1 MPHIN
6 PLRPNPLRLLAALA
20 CTLAMAGTVHAGP
33 DEHGTRFT
41 DYGTPGVWLT
51 RSDDGTIHE
60 TLAGQSADA
69 ARRPASS
76 IKPLLALI
84 ALETGALA
92 GGEEVV
98 PWDGRA
104 YPDFPQWEQASTLP
118 EAMASSSESYFRTL
132 ATRIG
137 RDTLAAWVAR
147 VDYGNGVVGEQ
158 ADRAWHDGV
167 LLITPRQQLD
177 FADRLRRGDLP
188 FAPQHMATVREAM
201 RDGDVDGTAV
211 FGKTGTGLRRGDH
224 AGVGWYVGWTEGGPD
239 DAAFVLMV
247 GLEDTIDGRDRRVR
261 LAHELLRD
269 GGVVSAAR

>member
-1 MPHIN
+1 MKRIAL
-6 PLRPNPLRLLAALA
+6 LRTSLLAAMA
-20 CTLAMAGTVHAGP
+20 CTLAVAGAAHASP
-33 DEHGTRFT
+33 ESQAARFA

-51 RSDDGTIHE
+51 KHEDGTTHE
-60 TLAGQSADA
+60 VLADASPDA

-92 GGEEVV
+92 GGDEEV

-104 YPDFPQWEQASTLP
+104 YPNFPHWEQASTLT

-137 RDTLAAWVAR
+137 RDTLAEWVAR
-147 VDYGNGVVGEQ
+147 VDYGNGMLGAQ
-158 ADRAWHDGV
+158 AENAWHDGV
-167 LLITPRQQLD
+167 LLITPRQQLA

-201 RDGDVDGTAV
+201 RGGDVDGTAV
-211 FGKTGTGLRRGDH
+211 YGKTGTGLRRGDH
-224 AGVGWYVGWTEGGPD
+224 AGVGWYVGWTEGGAT

-247 GLEDTIDGRDRRVR
+247 ALEDSIDGRDRRVR
-261 LAHELLRD
+261 LAHQLLRD
-269 GGVVSAAR
+269 TVQAPTR